1 MLFKRRSSD
10 GFNLAFL
17 DVMACGL
24 GAIVLILMLVK
35 FNATTDVPSDE
46 VERLQEELAALEIN
60 TAATESAIAETDN
73 NIQSETASLAQ
84 IKLRI
89 QQLSLQQND
98 TQRAL
103 NDKKSVLADVE
114 QSVAAAAPLQAD
126 ENIPLQGVGEETYLL
141 GLKVEGKHIGIL
153 MDASASMT
161 DETLINIIRRKIG
174 NDADKKN
181 APKWQRTQRVVKW
194 LLARLPQS
202 SYVSVVSYNDTANK
216 VGTLSRVSANN
227 VSSMQKLSRAIEQL
241 IPQNG
246 TNLQAALKEIKAV
259 TPNMTHLY
267 VVTDGLPTLGERSK
281 SLSSLANCTSLF
293 GKSKTITG
301 ECRLRLFI
309 YSLQQ
314 AKLSGV
320 QVNVI
325 LLPLEGDPQAPQ
337 AYWDWSASTGGL
349 FISPA
354 DSWP

>member
-35 FNATTDVPSDE
+35 FNAATDVPNDE
-46 VERLQEELAALEIN
+46 IERLQQELAALERN
-60 TAATESAIAETDN
+60 TAATKDAIAQTDKD
-73 NIQSETASLAQ
+73 ISSEATSLAK
-84 IKLRI
+84 IKQRI
-89 QQLSLQQND
+89 QQLAQQQND

-103 NDKKSVLADVE
+103 NDKKAVLADVE

-126 ENIPLQGVGEETYLL
+126 ENVQLEGVGEESYLL

-174 NDADKKN
+174 NDSNKKN

-202 SYVSVVSYNDTANK
+202 SYVSVVSFNDTASK

-227 VSSMQKLSRAIEQL
+227 TNSIQKLSRAIEQL

-246 TNLQAALKEIKAV
+246 TNLQAALREIKTV
-259 TPNMTHLY
+259 NPNMTHLY
-267 VVTDGLPTLGERSK
+267 VVTDGLPTLGERSN

-301 ECRLRLFI
+301 ECRLRLFV

-337 AYWDWSASTGGL
+337 AYWDWAASTGGL

>member
-1 MLFKRRSSD
+1 MLFKRRSAD

-46 VERLQEELAALEIN
+46 IERLQEELAALDNN
-60 TAATESAIAETDN
+60 TAATENAIATTDEQ
-73 NIQSETASLAQ
+73 IQSAATSLAQ
-84 IKLRI
+84 IKQRI
-89 QQLSLQQND
+89 QQLAQQQND

-103 NDKKSVLADVE
+103 SDKKAVLASVE
-114 QSVAAAAPLQAD
+114 ESVAAAAPLQAD
-126 ENIPLQGVGEETYLL
+126 ENVPLQGVGEETYLL

-161 DETLINIIRRKIG
+161 DEKLINIIRRKIG
-174 NDADKKN
+174 SDSDKKN

-202 SYVSVVSYNDTANK
+202 SYVSVVSFNNTANK
-216 VGTLSRVSANN
+216 VGALSRVSASNT
-227 VSSMQKLSRAIEQL
+227 SSMQKLSREIERL
-241 IPQNG
+241 IPKNG
-246 TNLQAALKEIKAV
+246 TNLQAALKKINTV
-259 TPNMTHLY
+259 NPSMTHLY

-293 GKSKTITG
+293 GQSKTITG

-314 AKLSGV
+314 VKLSGV

-337 AYWDWSASTGGL
+337 AYWNWTASTGGL